1 MCVCVGV
8 IVHIIMGNLGKMVA
22 LWCYIRVLND
32 GFLFETNSRR
42 EIVTEIGR
50 ISVVLLLY
58 IKQKSI

>member
-1 MCVCVGV
+1 MYVLVSLYT
-8 IVHIIMGNLGKMVA
+8 IIMGNLGKMVA
-22 LWCYIRVLND
+22 LLCYIRVLND

-58 IKQKSI
+58 IKQKKSI